1 MGKKKKWNI
10 NVLVVFAWNST
21 SETVVSF
28 LVTIS
33 YFVYAAK
40 LTHTS
45 FSPPIPRVANLLNF
59 DSKDSLE
66 PGWQNV
72 KTFHVQHA
80 KRLN

>member
-1 MGKKKKWNI
+1 MLRFLPCGEEKKWDI
-10 NVLVVFAWNST
+10 NST

-28 LVTIS
+28 RVTIS

-45 FSPPIPRVANLLNF
+45 PFSPPIPRVANLLNF
-59 DSKDSLE
+59 DNKDSLE
-66 PGWQNV
+66 PEWQNV